1 MRGILA
7 DPVQASG
14 MTAPGAAGCYDA
26 RNRAAAIGEHA
37 GKLFAGSASSD
48 GVNVHTID
56 ISNEALLERPEL
68 SFLDELVNKPLAA
81 AERSAS
87 KPAINFAVII
97 TSYNYRR
104 YVIEAVES
112 ALAQTHA
119 PAQVIV
125 VDDGSTD
132 GSDALLHE
140 HYANDDRVTL
150 ICASNG
156 GQLSA
161 FQRGAAEVTSSVVCF
176 LDSDDRWEPEYLSR
190 LAALY
195 EARADVDF
203 VFSDMQNFDQDT
215 RLVGFHTHAVDL
227 GFTAI
232 ATYTLTT
239 WYGAPTSAVSMRAA
253 WAQRVLDLPDHFR
266 ATWKTSPDN
275 CLVYGAS
282 VLGAHKYYLPTGCV
296 NYRIHGKNAWL
307 SNRSAAQGYRNLL
320 NSRVLIAHYARVAGL
335 DDHCAGI
342 ELCKLEFRTKP
353 NPPWS
358 ETWRYV
364 RMVMVRR
371 VWPPWRK
378 WERAMSILTRG
389 WKLRG

>member
-1 MRGILA
+1 M
-7 DPVQASG
+7 
-14 MTAPGAAGCYDA
+14 
-26 RNRAAAIGEHA
+26 
-37 GKLFAGSASSD
+37 SSE
-48 GVNVHTID
+48 IA
-56 ISNEALLERPEL
+56 NEAILDRPEL

-81 AERSAS
+81 PERRAGT
-87 KPAINFAVII
+87 PATTFAVIV

-112 ALAQTHA
+112 ALSQTL
-119 PAQVIV
+119 PPSQVIV

-132 GSDALLHE
+132 GSDVLLRE
-140 HYANDDRVTL
+140 RYADDHRVTL
-150 ICASNG
+150 ICANNG

-161 FQRGAAEVTSSVVCF
+161 FQRGASEVKSSVVCF
-176 LDSDDRWEPEYLSR
+176 LDSDDRWEPEYLAR
-190 LAALY
+190 LADLY
-195 EARADVDF
+195 EARPDVDF
-203 VFSDMQNFDQDT
+203 VFSDMQNFDKDN

-239 WYGAPTSAVSMRAA
+239 WYGAPTSAVSMRAP
-253 WAQRVLDLPDHFR
+253 WARRVLDLPDSFR

-282 VLGAHKYYLPTGCV
+282 ILGAHKYYLPTGCV
-296 NYRIHGKNAWL
+296 GYRIHGKNAWL
-307 SNRSAAQGYRNLL
+307 SNRSAAQAYRNLL
-320 NSRVLIAHYARVAGL
+320 NSRVLIGHYAKVAGL
-335 DDHCAGI
+335 DDSSASI

-353 NPPWS
+353 RPPWS
-358 ETWRYV
+358 ETWRYT

-378 WERAMSILTRG
+378 WERAISILVRG